1 MLSIDPQ
8 VLIPKSL
15 QEFMEEEHDLL
26 TAKVKF
32 EHYEKRRKIKMKFI
46 HDFMLSMKKKSR
58 QGAGGGAALVSLSL
72 LPKEN
77 VIEFKRSRCNSI
89 QLIMIYL

>member
-1 MLSIDPQ
+1 
-8 VLIPKSL
+8 
-15 QEFMEEEHDLL
+15 MEEENDQL

-46 HDFMLSMKKKSR
+46 HDFMQSMKKKSR
-58 QGAGGGAALVSLSL
+58 QGTAGGAALVSLSL

-77 VIEFKRSRCNSI
+77 AIEFKRSRCTLSSNE
-89 QLIMIYL
+89 